1 MTNLDWTYLENTRR
15 PSWWPLY
22 LNCTATHGVS
32 GFLCLPRDLVLNF
45 RFGLDVEERAIW
57 EGFGFTLTRPETLE
71 EYDERMDSYAEQ
83 AFLEREA
90 NRYTEW
96 SY

>member
-1 MTNLDWTYLENTRR
+1 MALDMTFLNNTHR

-22 LNCTATHGVS
+22 LNCTAEHGVW

-45 RFGLDVEERAIW
+45 RFAPDVEERVIW
-57 EGFGFTLTRPETLE
+57 EGLGFTLTRPESLE

-83 AFLEREA
+83 ASLEREA